1 MVIDSILVSHFVD
14 PDLKVKTF
22 FEKDGIAENG
32 GVDFEIGDI
41 GTFAHLYWR
50 LKKISCRAYLLSC
63 VLGDKKQFLKGLLTC
78 TFIPPLSNSESGKRY
93 KLKLLL
99 MCLEVVNASSNV
111 VPEDLNIKLRSKLN
125 HGFTNRGCLQC
136 GILKAYKARD
146 MFKMKFSKFW
156 KCLNTTCI
164 SPEQPVELSQ
174 K

>member
-99 MCLEVVNASSNV
+99 MCLEVVNVSSNV
-111 VPEDLNIKLRSKLN
+111 VPEDLNIKFRSKFN

-136 GILKAYKARD
+136 AMWYSKSLQGKRYVQNKIFKILK
-146 MFKMKFSKFW
+146 MFKYTMHFTRAA
-156 KCLNTTCI
+156 C
-164 SPEQPVELSQ
+164 
-174 K
+174 